1 MMHINMLP
9 DQNGISAVQPFEEAA
24 FLAFSQREAGVS
36 KEATRRKQ
44 ATELSLAVRC
54 VSLVG
59 NYRLHLLSAHEASLS
74 KSVCL
79 AV

>member
-1 MMHINMLP
+1 M
-9 DQNGISAVQPFEEAA
+9 QPFEEAA

-36 KEATRRKQ
+36 KEATSRKQ

-59 NYRLHLLSAHEASLS
+59 DYCLHLLTAREASQS
-74 KSVCL
+74 KY
-79 AV
+79 

>member
-1 MMHINMLP
+1 MMHTNMLTV
-9 DQNGISAVQPFEEAA
+9 QNGVSAVQPFEEAA

-59 NYRLHLLSAHEASLS
+59 DYWLQLLSAHEVS
-74 KSVCL
+74 
-79 AV
+79 